1 LQELKKIVLG
11 QEFYDKLQ
19 KVKSSKTKKLNSQ
32 LEIEKT
38 KSKLLS
44 LILLLIGSSSFVYL
58 IYYTDKKSREK
69 SSNKIIAAK
78 KINTLELAE
87 KNKISEQLHDNIGGS
102 LAALKMRLSQ
112 LNDPNYYQA
121 LRTEINNLELIYNEV
136 RDLSHELNSE
146 PKFTS
151 SFYEKLD
158 ISINKITKGFS
169 SKSINI
175 FPKKQINSIMNPNL
189 QNAILLSCQE
199 LITNVIKHSKAEI
212 INIDIAAHKDKLTI
226 IVVDNGIGFDHL
238 EKKAKLGFSQIKA
251 RTILYDGR
259 FDIDSNKNNGTTIT
273 ASFNLNN

>member
-1 LQELKKIVLG
+1 MQELKKIVLG

>member
-1 LQELKKIVLG
+1 MQELKKIVLG

-102 LAALKMRLSQ
+102 LAALKMRLSL

>member
-1 LQELKKIVLG
+1 MQELKKIVLG

-259 FDIDSNKNNGTTIT
+259 FDIDSNKNNGTTII

>member
-1 LQELKKIVLG
+1 MQEIKKIVLG

>member
-238 EKKAKLGFSQIKA
+238 
-251 RTILYDGR
+251 
-259 FDIDSNKNNGTTIT
+259 
-273 ASFNLNN
+273 

>member
-102 LAALKMRLSQ
+102 LAALKMRLSL

>member
-175 FPKKQINSIMNPNL
+175 FPKKQINSIINPNL

>member
-1 LQELKKIVLG
+1 MQELKKIVLG

-32 LEIEKT
+32 LEIEKK

-44 LILLLIGSSSFVYL
+44 LILLLIVSSSFVYL